1 MNLDL
6 MKKNSNIDA
15 WVRRAFE
22 QAGEQASA
30 MEVVINLIKNVLEE
44 KSEDILDAW
53 AEISNQD
60 CVIDICGQAE
70 DSDDFSETIDNLL
83 RMGVIAG
90 YLAALDDVRNG
101 RLKGFV

>member
-1 MNLDL
+1 
-6 MKKNSNIDA
+6 MKKNSNVDA
-15 WVRRAFE
+15 WIRRAFE
-22 QAGEQASA
+22 QAGEYASA
-30 MEVVINLIKNVLEE
+30 METVINLIKNVLEE
-44 KSEDILDAW
+44 KNEDILDVW

-60 CVIDICGQAE
+60 CVVDICEQAE
-70 DSDDFSETIDNLL
+70 ESDDFAETIDNIL